1 MKLSVSEV
9 FYSIQG
15 EGSTMGIPSV
25 FMRLGGCNLMCGGIG
40 TQNDKELHNDAT
52 WRCDTI
58 EVWMKSKRKSFE
70 DILSDENIE
79 HLKNRSHLIITGGEP
94 LLHQTEIIQYL
105 NWFYNNYCFLPFV
118 EIETNGTIAPLHE
131 LNILVAQYN
140 CSPKLSNSGNTKN
153 IFYNITSIKS
163 FPTKKTIF
171 KFVVS
176 HLKDWEEIK
185 ELYLPLIKKEQVWLM
200 PAGEN
205 QTLLNENKKLVAD
218 ICKDNYLK
226 YTTRLHIEIWNQ
238 KTGV

>member
-1 MKLSVSEV
+1 MKLPISEV

-25 FMRLGGCNLMCGGIG
+25 FMRLGGCNLMCGGMG
-40 TQNDKELHNDAT
+40 TQNDKDLHNRAT

-58 EVWMKSKRKSFE
+58 EVWMKSKRKNFE
-70 DILSDENIE
+70 DILSIENID

-94 LLHQTEIIQYL
+94 LLHQAEIIQYL
-105 NWFYNNYCFLPFV
+105 NWFYETYCFLPYV
-118 EIETNGTIAPLHE
+118 EIETNGTISPFHE
-131 LNILVAQYN
+131 LNGLVAQYN
-140 CSPKLSNSGNTKN
+140 CSPKLSNSGNAKN
-153 IFYNITSIKS
+153 IFFNQNAIRA
-163 FPTKKTIF
+163 FDRKKTIF

-176 HLKDWEEIK
+176 GLNDWDEIK
-185 ELYLPLIKKEQVWLM
+185 ELYLPLIRRDRVWLM

-205 QTLLNENKKLVAD
+205 QTLLNQNKQLVAD
-218 ICKDNYLK
+218 LCKDNYLK